1 MNEIIKPVTLV
12 RQEFINDITKLINES
27 SLPAFVIED
36 ILEKILKQVH
46 DLTNIQYEQEKKRYE
61 ELISENSENNN

>member
-1 MNEIIKPVTLV
+1 MENEIIKPVTLV

-61 ELISENSENNN
+61 ELISENNN